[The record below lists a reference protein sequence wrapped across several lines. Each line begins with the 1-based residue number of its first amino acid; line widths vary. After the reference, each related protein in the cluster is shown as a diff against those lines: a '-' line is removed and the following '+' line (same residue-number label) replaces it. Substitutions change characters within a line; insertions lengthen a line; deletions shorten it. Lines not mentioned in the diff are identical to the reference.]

1 MGMFLFAVTHAS
13 SPLIT
18 NSCSVST
25 QPSVAFSV
33 ATVW

>member
-1 MGMFLFAVTHAS
+1 MSLFAVTQAS

-18 NSCSVST
+18 SSWSVST
-25 QPSVAFSV
+25 QPSLPVSV